1 MVYHINGDDNRFSL
15 LQSGKLEIDFLLLSF
30 VFRTFLDI
38 YWKLGVLLLVVEF
51 KSLFKNKTP
60 AC

>member
-15 LQSGKLEIDFLLLSF
+15 LQFGKLEIDFLLLSI

-51 KSLFKNKTP
+51 KSLFKNK
-60 AC
+60 ALAY

>member
-1 MVYHINGDDNRFSL
+1 MVYHINGDDNRFPL